1 MKKIALTLTFLTAI
15 TVSACTPA
23 ENNSLSSS
31 PSEQEV
37 LTTVASPEVPVSEI
51 EEAPL
56 PILTNRTTSVSP
68 DSLEGQEPY
77 VVECIPEGNGDA
89 KMSDGSVIYQNECF
103 DSSKKDEV
111 LKEIVYDGKDPL
123 ETPIGPYG
131 GHLSTGQEVFPLEHY
146 NTAYSARTHHECLEG
161 KNDNESIC
169 DSIFDKYGSP
179 EQVLK

>member
-31 PSEQEV
+31 PSGQEV

-56 PILTNRTTSVSP
+56 PILTNRTTSASP
-68 DSLEGQEPY
+68 ESLEGQEPY

-123 ETPIGPYG
+123 ETPMGPYG
-131 GHLSTGQEVFPLEHY
+131 GHLSTGAEVFPIKEY
-146 NTAYSARTHHECLEG
+146 PTSYAARTHHECLEG
-161 KNDNESIC
+161 KNDNTYNC
-169 DSIFDKYGSP
+169 ANIFATYGFP
-179 EQVLK
+179 QDVLK